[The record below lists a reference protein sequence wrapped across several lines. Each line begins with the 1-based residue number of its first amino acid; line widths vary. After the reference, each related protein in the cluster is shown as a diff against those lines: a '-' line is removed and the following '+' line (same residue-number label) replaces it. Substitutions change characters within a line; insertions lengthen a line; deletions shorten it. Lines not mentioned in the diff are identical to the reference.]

1 MVYYLTYDEYMD
13 MGGTLDE
20 TLFTSYSYDAQAY
33 IDWYTF
39 NRLWKETWRTTD
51 IMERVK
57 VCEYQLI
64 RFVEAK
70 MNQITPNV
78 NADGFNANAQVTR
91 YSNDGVSVDYNVLHA
106 DEIYHNCA
114 KEIEVLVQRYLA
126 GIINSMGRSL
136 LYRGLYPDE

>member
-1 MVYYLTYDEYMD
+1 MVYYLTYDEYMA

-114 KEIEVLVQRYLA
+114 KEIEGLVQRYLA

>member
-1 MVYYLTYDEYMD
+1 MVFYLTYDEYMD

-39 NRLWKETWRTTD
+39 NRLWKEEWRTEDT
-51 IMERVK
+51 MERVK
-57 VCEYQLI
+57 VCMYQLI

-70 MNQITPNV
+70 MNQILPTVDN
-78 NADGFNANAQVTR
+78 NGFNANAQVTR
-91 YSNDGVSVDYNVLHA
+91 YSNDGVTVEYNILHA

-114 KEIEVLVQRYLA
+114 KEIDNIIQRYLA
-126 GIINSMGRSL
+126 GIMNSMGRKL
-136 LYRGLYPDE
+136 LYRGLYPGE